1 MSRYRIS
8 VEWGIG
14 VIKEKWKLL
23 KTKVN
28 LYSKRVVSFDKHNWF
43 KLHCMYKIPLYPLA
57 TSMRAKP

>member
-23 KTKVN
+23 KTKVI
-28 LYSKRVVSFDKHNWF
+28 LYSKRVVSYDEHN
-43 KLHCMYKIPLYPLA
+43 
-57 TSMRAKP
+57 

>member
-28 LYSKRVVSFDKHNWF
+28 LARLFALELF
-43 KLHCMYKIPLYPLA
+43 ILA
-57 TSMRAKP
+57 SHDGLQESCWPVLVQRGILD